1 MWPCEFVSISAYNLI
16 YFCLYFS
23 GKPQV
28 TRVYSR
34 NAILHH
40 SDAWER
46 VPINP
51 PRSPGNLISVPVL
64 VMQFLM
70 QSLEKT
76 SPVRLV
82 EWGERERE
90 RDPCSEVSHTPT
102 LWPVLPRET
111 RQGWGGCGLL
121 DTAGQLVHW
130 KTRWKLSGGDCGD
143 WRCEGTEDV
152 TLTLILPLQLHW
164 NMCEITG
171 KHAANMSSLCRECL
185 EEGSLC

>member
-90 RDPCSEVSHTPT
+90 GPVQWSLAYTNLVACFAAGDPSRLGRLRAAGHCWTIGPLKDPVKVEWRRLWRLAMWRYWGRHTDTDITTAAP
-102 LWPVLPRET
+102 LKYVWDHWEAC
-111 RQGWGGCGLL
+111 RQH
-121 DTAGQLVHW
+121 V
-130 KTRWKLSGGDCGD
+130 K
-143 WRCEGTEDV
+143 
-152 TLTLILPLQLHW
+152 PL
-164 NMCEITG
+164 
-171 KHAANMSSLCRECL
+171 
-185 EEGSLC
+185 